1 MRAVAPLS
9 RLEEKIGYT
18 FQNPQ
23 LLEWAF
29 THSTYRETYGGGDN
43 ERMEYLGDAVLQLV
57 VSKKQFLS
65 PDKKDEGEM
74 TKERQTL
81 VCQSALLKQAE
92 ELGLEKYLLFV
103 GSQSNVGAKTISS
116 LYETLVAAIYLD
128 GGLDAA
134 EAFIERFYPVSEQEI
149 NYIGKLQEFVQRK
162 GADLPVYSAAE
173 KTGEDHKPTFR
184 VTVSALGIVME
195 GTGGSYSKA
204 RQQAAKNLYER
215 LNKKTKRTNL

>member
-1 MRAVAPLS
+1 MRPIAPLS

-65 PDKKDEGEM
+65 PDKKNEGQM

-92 ELGLEKYLLFV
+92 KLELENYLRYV
-103 GSQSNVGAKTISS
+103 GGQSNIGAKTVSS

-134 EAFIERFYPVSEQEI
+134 EAFIEKFYPDSETEI
-149 NYIGKLQEFVQRK
+149 NYIGKLQEFLQRK
-162 GADLPVYSAAE
+162 GEALPVYSEAKKEGA
-173 KTGEDHKPTFR
+173 DHNPLFK
-184 VTVSALGIVME
+184 VTVSALGISAD
-195 GTGGSYSKA
+195 GTGNSVSKA
-204 RQQAAKNLYER
+204 RQQAAKKLLAKIHGNS
-215 LNKKTKRTNL
+215 